1 MKTAADKRLFE
12 NLNYLEA
19 PLINVPPP
27 GPKAK
32 ALLDRQIKVDSQVL
46 TYPKMIPLVPEKGLG
61 ATVMDVDGNYF
72 IDLSGG
78 VGVLNV
84 GHSHPDVIAAIKE
97 QSEIMI
103 HGLDFPG
110 EARVQLSEK
119 LVEIAPEGLKNN
131 CKVFMCGPTGSD
143 AVEAAVKLAKFNSK
157 KPGIISFEGGWHGV
171 SGAGLAATGKKG
183 VRDIFLPVMPEVFHV
198 PYAYCYRCAFG
209 LTYPSCDLQCA
220 KFLEHVV
227 RDPDS
232 GATNPGCVLI
242 EPVQGEGGIVVPPN
256 GYLKEV
262 RSICDKYGL
271 ILIVDEIQTG
281 FARTGAMF
289 ASELS
294 KITPDIMCVSK
305 TMGGG
310 IPIAAI
316 LMKEELDTWGAGA
329 HVGTFRGNLLSSA
342 AGLATIDFIERTN
355 LARRSAELGSSVL
368 DRLEKI
374 GENSRYIGDVR
385 GKGLF
390 IGMEFVKSKAG
401 KEPAPDILQKTVE
414 KCFQKGVMLWKSGR
428 WNNVGRMMPA
438 LVITDQLM
446 SQALDIFTEVYHGI
460 EKEI

>member
-342 AGLATIDFIERTN
+342 AGLATIDFIERTD